1 MLMVRTPKYVKD
13 KLIEHLE
20 TRRQQMRCNKIK
32 EINDDFHERHADMY
46 AARDAAHDAYEEH
59 IRLKESYWTEYMKID
74 NKLGKLKSAEL
85 VNKTSKPVKGTCSVG
100 EIHPELVNFD
110 DYTETCIIRILQS
123 EEITLEEVEDMIDCS

>member
-1 MLMVRTPKYVKD
+1 MVRTPKYVKE

-20 TRRQQMRCNKIK
+20 TKRQQMRCNKIK

-59 IRLKESYWTEYMKID
+59 RKNEDVYWKEYRDIDREIDRLKSD
-74 NKLGKLKSAEL
+74 EL